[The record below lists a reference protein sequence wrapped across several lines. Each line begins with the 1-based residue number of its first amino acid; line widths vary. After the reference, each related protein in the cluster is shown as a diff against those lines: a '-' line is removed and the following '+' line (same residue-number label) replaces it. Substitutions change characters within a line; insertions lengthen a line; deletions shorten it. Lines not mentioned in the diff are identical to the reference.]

1 VPRYLAD
8 SSIWGWANSGN
19 RPDIAEKL
27 AERLERDEV
36 ATTEPVVLESLHRA
50 NNRTEY
56 EYLYTNLFEP
66 LHRVGLSEEAA
77 QRALAVQREIA
88 STTHGNHLRPA
99 IDYLVSAAA
108 ELAGDDVVLWFFD
121 KDLRVICGHTGQL
134 FEEETS

>member
-1 VPRYLAD
+1 MPRYLAD

-50 NNRTEY
+50 KNRTEY